1 MEICVHI
8 EYYELY
14 IKYSFFLNFILLR
27 RNNFNPQN
35 FRIYS
40 FLYIYSRVDKTLK
53 MKYFL
58 REKFYSISHITNLYL

>member
-40 FLYIYSRVDKTLK
+40 FIYIYIAELIK
-53 MKYFL
+53 
-58 REKFYSISHITNLYL
+58 H